1 MDPPDL
7 AWLLPVSPSPAHV
20 CVGSVAELSAGQ
32 QGSPERSAQQTD
44 PPSLPP
50 AERSIVIQTL
60 NQKKEPI
67 IT

>member
-44 PPSLPP
+44 PPSHLNLVILFCYVSFPLPVP
-50 AERSIVIQTL
+50 
-60 NQKKEPI
+60 
-67 IT
+67 